1 MTTQKSHSDS
11 AWEIIEREKKR
22 DAVVRRIGI
31 AAWIITF
38 ALAIVFAVLVVASG
52 FTALKDFLNRGVSF
66 EFFPDLLEPIIISLG
81 KVSLVLA
88 LASTIA
94 IFLRVRTASLNEIQL
109 RLAALEDMLVARAD
123 KID

>member
-1 MTTQKSHSDS
+1 LRQS
-11 AWEIIEREKKR
+11 APRRKKKR
-22 DAVVRRIGI
+22 DAVVRRIGL

-38 ALAIVFAVLVVASG
+38 ALVGIFAVLVVPSG
-52 FTALKDFLNRGVSF
+52 VIAAKQVLDTGAQFDTLIDVIKPLV
-66 EFFPDLLEPIIISLG
+66 ISLG
-81 KVSLVLA
+81 TVSVVLA

-94 IFLRVRTASLNEIQL
+94 VFLRVRTASLNEIQL